1 MHTLKQNKMIRL
13 ISIAIPLLFL
23 TGLPDW
29 AGTDTAQTGDTVSTT
44 DQNEADN
51 ESAEKTEATGL
62 DLSVDGSSL
71 EAFNKSLE
79 KIGET
84 ATESQYITL
93 KNSIEYLLVYD
104 LALKQDRTKL
114 AAKLDGMTG
123 WQIIDKIKWR
133 KIQK

>member
-1 MHTLKQNKMIRL
+1 MIKL
-13 ISIAIPLLFL
+13 IPIAIPLLFL
-23 TGLPDW
+23 AGLPAW
-29 AGTDTAQTGDTVSTT
+29 AGTDTAPTGETVSAAA
-44 DQNEADN
+44 QNEAVE
-51 ESAEKTEATGL
+51 ESGETTEATGL

-79 KIGET
+79 KIKET
-84 ATESQYITL
+84 ATASQYKTL
-93 KNSIEYLLVYD
+93 ENAFEYLLVYD
-104 LALKQDRTKL
+104 FALKQDRTKL